1 MPMKVTLLCTALAAL
16 LSLPGCASGK
26 REIEIETP
34 STTTTTKRGTTQV
47 VKDQIPAEGQRKIPV
62 TQEY

>member
-1 MPMKVTLLCTALAAL
+1 MRMRIVILGVTLAAVVSLA
-16 LSLPGCASGK
+16 GCAK
-26 REIEIETP
+26 DEIETETP
-34 STTTTTKRGTTQV
+34 ASTTTTTKRGTIQV